1 MFKLMSVLKE
11 HEYVGFAIKDRNG
24 EILTTILEVRENGNA
39 MDFRP
44 WGPYVMGAGNTLSDI
59 DEGTVVLL
67 SAYTCD
73 GTQPMTITEWD
84 QKFKALKETDR
95 LSGISFF
102 KMARIG
108 FVFLKEGLTAADL
121 FDGNPR
127 EFTCR
132 ILDGIMEAYEKKQAN
147 QHASD
152 AL

>member
-1 MFKLMSVLKE
+1 MFKLMGVLKE
-11 HEYVGFAIKDRNG
+11 HEYVGFAIKDRSG

-59 DEGTVVLL
+59 DERTVVLL

-84 QKFKALKETDR
+84 QKFKALKKTER
-95 LSGISFF
+95 LGGVSFF

-108 FVFLKEGLTAADL
+108 HIVLKDELTALDA
-121 FDGNPR
+121 FDENPR

-132 ILDGIMEAYEKKQAN
+132 VLDGIMKLYEKK
-147 QHASD
+147 HAPQ
-152 AL
+152 